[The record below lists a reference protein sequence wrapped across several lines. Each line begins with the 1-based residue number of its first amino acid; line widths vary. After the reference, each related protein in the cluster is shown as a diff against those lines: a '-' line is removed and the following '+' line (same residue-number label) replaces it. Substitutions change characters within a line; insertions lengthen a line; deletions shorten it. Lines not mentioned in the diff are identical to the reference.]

1 MNSLL
6 GPAAAIALGLGG
18 LGATLSAGRA
28 VASALEGTARN
39 PAAAATI
46 RGTMILGLALIES
59 ITILM
64 TVLLKM

>member
-18 LGATLSAGRA
+18 LGATLGAGRA
-28 VASALEGTARN
+28 VASALDGTARN
-39 PAAAATI
+39 PAAAPGI